1 MKGKLGRLFFAVAI
15 TAMATGCMT
24 MGNKQLDDVGNY
36 LKLREQQSTKSDVYA
51 IFGQPHDVRPLEPTD
66 SVWVY
71 YKIYTRP
78 SAWTYVPIVGMVA
91 GGSARETTFSYFVFN
106 DSGVLQKIE
115 SKSDS
120 DYENTWAG
128 LGRGLSN
135 LSDKSQAQRVQDEM
149 TKADK
154 PFDAKLAKS
163 VSSFRDK

>member
-1 MKGKLGRLFFAVAI
+1 
-15 TAMATGCMT
+15 

-36 LKLREQQSTKSDVYA
+36 LQLREQKSTKNDVYT
-51 IFGQPHDVRPLEPTD
+51 IFGQPHDVRQLETTD
-66 SVWVY
+66 SIWVY

-91 GGSARETTFSYFVFN
+91 GGSARKTTFSYFVFN
-106 DSGVLQKIE
+106 ESGVLQKIE

-135 LSDKSQAQRVQDEM
+135 VSDKSQAQRVEEEM
-149 TKADK
+149 IKVGK